1 MEASLVFD
9 GRYFLNWRFCSCSR
23 LFSLGM
29 EDGPM
34 PCRDSIS
41 FSLYFDSCCSVVM
54 PLPSSARLA
63 GPLRLLMK
71 LSLGLRAASHTGQ
84 VGQSLLL

>member
-1 MEASLVFD
+1 
-9 GRYFLNWRFCSCSR
+9 
-23 LFSLGM
+23 
-29 EDGPM
+29 
-34 PCRDSIS
+34 
-41 FSLYFDSCCSVVM
+41 VVM